1 MVKIAP
7 SILSGNFLNLE
18 PDIRMVNE
26 NADLIHIDVMDGSL
40 VPNISF
46 GFPVMEAIAKA
57 VTVPMDV
64 HLMIV
69 NPDKYIERFAR
80 CGADMISFHLEA
92 ADRSGKDPK
101 DIIALIKS
109 CGAKAGL
116 AINPD
121 IPVERLFPYIEDVD
135 FFLIMS
141 VFAGFGGQKF
151 IVESIDRIKALK
163 AEMDRRGTV
172 KDIEVDGGV
181 SASNSGIL
189 ADDDV
194 GCGKLCL
201 QSRESGQSYCRTSLD
216 DITYL
221 LKGELGTFAFFRFK
235 TKHTTV
241 GDTDD
246 SGTYWHPCRADD
258 IFIERSEPIE
268 SGGIFIGV
276 VVAA

>member
-18 PDIRMVNE
+18 PDIRMVNG

-64 HLMIV
+64 HLMII
-69 NPDKYIERFAR
+69 NPDKYIERFAK
-80 CGADMISFHLEA
+80 CGANLISFHLEA
-92 ADRSGKDPK
+92 TDQAGKDPK
-101 DIIALIKS
+101 EIIGMIKA

-121 IPVERLFPYIEDVD
+121 VPVERLFPYIEDVD

-151 IVESIDRIKALK
+151 IPESIDRIKTLK
-163 AEMDRRGTV
+163 AEMDRRGVV

-181 SASNSGIL
+181 SSANARIL
-189 ADDDV
+189 AEAGATMLVAGSSVFKAEDPA
-194 GCGKLCL
+194 KA
-201 QSRESGQSYCRTSLD
+201 
-216 DITYL
+216 IA
-221 LKGELGTFAFFRFK
+221 ELR
-235 TKHTTV
+235 
-241 GDTDD
+241 
-246 SGTYWHPCRADD
+246 
-258 IFIERSEPIE
+258 
-268 SGGIFIGV
+268 
-276 VVAA
+276 